1 MSAGGEQAT
10 WARDGHSRN
19 GLLLVLRSPAQPAA
33 RGTST
38 RHACAVDRDLRDLP
52 PDPDELD
59 RRGSGR
65 GRCGGNIRRGPGAG
79 PGPGCGTGGE
89 THACTRQARNHD
101 RSQGRRSI
109 GQGPIHSQERGQDR
123 VQSQGACQKQVSG
136 HAEHRQEKVS
146 PAAVRVDRLEKTLGP
161 NKVLRGISFEAQP
174 GEIFGLLGPNGA
186 GKTTTLRIICTLL
199 APDAGSVE
207 VLGFDTRTAPQEVRR
222 RVGVVT
228 AEIGVYPRLSAR
240 ENIQYFAELSGVMD
254 GKVRQR
260 VEAVI
265 DRLDMGS
272 FANQRAESLSSGQ
285 KQKVAIARAI
295 VHDPPVLMF
304 DEPTSNLDVLASREI
319 REFMVES
326 KERGKCV
333 IFSTHV
339 LHDAERLCDRVTIIH
354 QGRVVADGA
363 TADVRRGYQDL
374 EESFLTLVE
383 SAT

>member
-1 MSAGGEQAT
+1 MA
-10 WARDGHSRN
+10 
-19 GLLLVLRSPAQPAA
+19 
-33 RGTST
+33 
-38 RHACAVDRDLRDLP
+38 
-52 PDPDELD
+52 
-59 RRGSGR
+59 
-65 GRCGGNIRRGPGAG
+65 
-79 PGPGCGTGGE
+79 
-89 THACTRQARNHD
+89 
-101 RSQGRRSI
+101 
-109 GQGPIHSQERGQDR
+109 
-123 VQSQGACQKQVSG
+123 
-136 HAEHRQEKVS
+136 
-146 PAAVRVDRLEKTLGP
+146 AAVKVDRLEKTLGS
-161 NKVLRGISFEAQP
+161 NKVLRGISFEAHS

-199 APDAGSVE
+199 APDAGSVD
-207 VLGFDTRTAPQEVRR
+207 VLGFDTRNAPQEVRR

-240 ENIQYFAELSGVMD
+240 ENISYFAELSGLLNGD
-254 GKVRQR
+254 LNRR
-260 VEAVI
+260 VNAVI
-265 DRLDMGS
+265 ERLDMAS
-272 FANQRAESLSSGQ
+272 FASQRAESLSSGQ

-319 REFMVES
+319 RQFMVES
-326 KERGKCV
+326 KQRGKCV